1 LYVLCVSTSLARGS
15 FCDSSCHQLCTVV
28 LSFLP
33 YTTGKQQ
40 LDEEMPQI
48 WHFHFINCSQR
59 DNRFTTYYVFGQSY
73 TTYYTSG
80 QLFWGVFYHIE
91 IIAKNVE
98 FYNFV
103 D

>member
-1 LYVLCVSTSLARGS
+1 MNNQEDLEADTS
-15 FCDSSCHQLCTVV
+15 CQQLCTVA

-40 LDEEMPQI
+40 LNLKMPKI
-48 WHFHFINCSQR
+48 RHFRIISRSQR

-80 QLFWGVFYHIE
+80 QLSWGVFYDM
-91 IIAKNVE
+91 KLT
-98 FYNFV
+98 
-103 D
+103 

>member
-1 LYVLCVSTSLARGS
+1 MSTTISVCKDERYWKKT
-15 FCDSSCHQLCTVV
+15 DIKLCTVV

-48 WHFHFINCSQR
+48 RHFHFINRYQR

-80 QLFWGVFYHIE
+80 QLSWGVF
-91 IIAKNVE
+91 IIWESRMELDIN
-98 FYNFV
+98 
-103 D
+103 